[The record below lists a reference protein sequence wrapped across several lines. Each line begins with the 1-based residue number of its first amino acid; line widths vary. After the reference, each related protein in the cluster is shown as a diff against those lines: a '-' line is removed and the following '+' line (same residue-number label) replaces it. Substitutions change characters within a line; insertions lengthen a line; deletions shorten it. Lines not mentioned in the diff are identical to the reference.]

1 MKLPELPITL
11 AIIAILWAVAGVWA
25 HGWVM
30 LAYPMMWALVGL
42 FFFGLNAAYN
52 AMHPTDETHSS
63 DRIANES
70 YGHAAG
76 QGSRQH
82 VA

>member
-11 AIIAILWAVAGVWA
+11 AIIAILWVVAGVWA

-30 LAYPMMWALVGL
+30 LAYPLMWAVVGL
-42 FFFGLNAAYN
+42 FFFGLSTAYN
-52 AMHPTDETHSS
+52 AMHAADARAGNQSASEG
-63 DRIANES
+63 
-70 YGHAAG
+70 YGRPAG
-76 QGSRQH
+76 EGSRQH